1 MHEELKKSTYR
12 NIITTILLT
21 IVWTNL
27 VGIYGILIF
36 IFLSVGFYYEYK
48 KESKRIDAG
57 LPKIDERSMMIA
69 GKASM
74 VLFRVMLFWFIGL
87 LFYHIL
93 TDIPNPIAPKLDV
106 PIVII
111 ASIFVMMAT
120 AFSAS
125 YYYDK
130 QGDF

>member
-1 MHEELKKSTYR
+1 MA
-12 NIITTILLT
+12 

-27 VGIYGILIF
+27 IGIYSLIII
-36 IFLSVGFYYEYK
+36 IFLSVLYYREYK
-48 KESKRIDAG
+48 KETERLDAG
-57 LPKIDERSMMIA
+57 LPQTDERSMVIA

-93 TDIPNPIAPKLDV
+93 TDIPTPIAPKLTV
-106 PIVII
+106 PVVIF

-120 AFSAS
+120 AFTAS

-130 QGDF
+130 QEDF